1 MNNIVNSLCEKYN
14 VRFEANCD
22 MSAHTTF
29 KIGGAAEFAL
39 FPLDTDAFI
48 GAVSTLS
55 DNGIKFMTV
64 GNGSNLLFSD
74 EGYDGVVIIT
84 TQMKNI
90 RADGNR
96 IYADAGAPLT
106 KTAIAARDASLTGF
120 EFAYGIPASIGGA
133 VYMNAGAYG
142 GEISGVLTSCRAYD
156 TVRREVITFE
166 NADCDFSYRNSIF
179 EKSGARYH
187 IIDAVF
193 ELSAGDKEEISETM
207 NDLISRRREKQ
218 PLEYP
223 SAGSAFKRLDGYFT
237 AKLIDDAGLKGYS
250 IGGAEVS
257 TKHAGFIINK
267 GNATAKDV
275 RELCEYIQKVIFE
288 KYGQN
293 IEREIR
299 IV

>member
-1 MNNIVNSLCEKYN
+1 
-14 VRFEANCD
+14 

-64 GNGSNLLFSD
+64 GNGSNLLFPD
-74 EGYDGVVIIT
+74 EGYDGVVVIT

-106 KTAIAARDASLTGF
+106 KAALAARDASLTGL
-120 EFAYGIPASIGGA
+120 EFAYGIPASVGGA

-142 GEISGVLTSCRAYD
+142 GDISGVLISCRAYD
-156 TVRREVITFE
+156 TVRQTVITLE
-166 NADCDFSYRNSIF
+166 NTDCDFSYRNSLF

-187 IIDAVF
+187 IIDTVF
-193 ELSAGDKEEISETM
+193 ELTAGDKTEISETM
-207 NDLISRRREKQ
+207 NELISRRREKQ

-250 IGGAEVS
+250 VGGAEVS

-275 RELCEYIQKVIFE
+275 RELCEHIQKVIFE
-288 KYGQN
+288 KYGLN

>member
-1 MNNIVNSLCEKYN
+1 MNSIISSLCEKYN
-14 VRFEANCD
+14 IKAVADCN

-29 KIGGAAEFAL
+29 KIGGRAKFAL
-39 FPLDTDAFI
+39 FPADANEFI
-48 GAVSTLS
+48 GAVSTLN

-84 TQMKNI
+84 TQMKSI
-90 RADGNR
+90 RADGNK

-106 KTAIAARDASLTGF
+106 KTAVIARDASLTGM
-120 EFAYGIPASIGGA
+120 EFAYGIPASVGGA

-142 GEISGVLTSCRAYD
+142 GEIAGVLTSCRAYD
-156 TVRREVITFE
+156 TVRREVITFD
-166 NADCDFSYRNSIF
+166 NTACDFSYRNSIF

-193 ELSAGDKEEISETM
+193 ELSVGNKEEIAETM
-207 NDLISRRREKQ
+207 NDLITRRREKQ

-237 AKLIDDAGLKGYS
+237 AKLIDDAGLKGYR

-267 GNATAKDV
+267 GGATAKDV

-288 KYGQN
+288 KYGLN

-299 IV
+299 VV